1 MIIKAFKQ
9 GLTIA
14 VVASVLVGCSSSDS
28 RDDAVTQD
36 TSGTS
41 SQSSVNTQTERQ
53 LDTVIYFDFD
63 QSTLKPESRSLLLAH
78 AERLRGAS
86 VSVRLEGHADERG
99 SREYN
104 MALGERRANSVRD
117 FLVVQGV
124 NASTLEVIS
133 YGEERPA
140 VSGSGEASWA
150 QNRRVEVKY

>member
-1 MIIKAFKQ
+1 MIIKALKQ
-9 GLTIA
+9 GLTFA
-14 VVASVLVGCSSSDS
+14 VVMSVLVGCSTSDS
-28 RDDAVTQD
+28 QDDAVTQD
-36 TSGTS
+36 TTGTS
-41 SQSSVNTQTERQ
+41 TQAPVSTQVERE

-117 FLVVQGV
+117 FLVVQGI
-124 NASTLEVIS
+124 NASSLEVVS

-140 VSGSGEASWA
+140 VSGSGESSWG
-150 QNRRVEVKY
+150 QNRRVEIKY